1 MLQRE
6 EGPTANSVGPD
17 HSDLDRE
24 AQMMAQKVVEDPQK
38 LEDQAWQL
46 IEVAKRS
53 PVAVSR
59 QALMKQAFELLK
71 QGQKLREHANA
82 DAEIE
87 PAETHYRLWLEAD
100 DGSVSISLKIECM
113 ADAFWAAEA
122 LAAAC
127 AERYTSFELWRGWR
141 IIYGGSTR
149 NCSFTVNPT
158 LALTR
163 ATQAEVLEKE
173 ELLQA
178 SRIAVARGKRM
189 LAMTEQLRQKLVQS
203 DLDVFSR
210 EELNEEAALQPKRR
224 NRSG

>member
-1 MLQRE
+1 
-6 EGPTANSVGPD
+6 
-17 HSDLDRE
+17 
-24 AQMMAQKVVEDPQK
+24 MAQKVVEDPQK

-87 PAETHYRLWLEAD
+87 PAEKHYRLWLEAD

-141 IIYGGSTR
+141 IIYGGSPR

-178 SRIAVARGKRM
+178 SRVAVARSERM
-189 LAMTEQLRQKLVQS
+189 LAMTEQLRQKLVQT
-203 DLDVFSR
+203 DLDVSFM

-224 NRSG
+224 KRSG